1 MPSNMKNLSSPA
13 EKAENITLLS
23 VSADQDDHRS
33 LRDVAQAAGWNLEAV
48 RSCSEALRTAA
59 RTNPTVITC
68 ERELPDGS
76 WRDLIHR
83 LSGLQNP
90 PPVVVLSRHAD
101 ERLWAEVLNLG
112 GYDVLAKPLEQNEV
126 RRVISM
132 AFRYGRHAERLI
144 PALS

>member
-1 MPSNMKNLSSPA
+1 MKNLSSPV

-33 LRDVAQAAGWNLEAV
+33 LRDVAQAEGWNVESV
-48 RSCSEALRTAA
+48 RSCSEALRITAQA
-59 RTNPTVITC
+59 NPTVITC

-83 LSGLQNP
+83 LADLQNP

-112 GYDVLAKPLEQNEV
+112 GYDVLAKPLEHNEV
-126 RRVISM
+126 TRVLSM
-132 AFRYGRHAERLI
+132 AFRYGRGQTERLM